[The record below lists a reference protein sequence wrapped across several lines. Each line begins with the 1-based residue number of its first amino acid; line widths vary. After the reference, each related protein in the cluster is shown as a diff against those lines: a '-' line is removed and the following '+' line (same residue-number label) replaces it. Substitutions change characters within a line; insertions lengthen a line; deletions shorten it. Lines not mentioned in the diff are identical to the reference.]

1 MLQVPADL
9 FVPWNLT
16 TPLDLGRTFD
26 LVMSLEVAEHLPQ
39 AAAETFVSSLV
50 GLGPVVLFSAAIP
63 GQQGDHHV
71 NLQWQDWWVEYFE
84 RHGYVPVDAVRP
96 EVWGCDDVESW
107 YAQNTLIFVDGAR
120 ISEYPGL
127 EAARRNTRRDQLTIV
142 HPRTYERALR
152 RSDPGAIARAVVR
165 RTNATASYLLA
176 LGTSRLRRSPA
187 SAPATPAPTGT
198 SPRRP

>member
-1 MLQVPADL
+1 MSTRACSQVPADL

-96 EVWGCDDVESW
+96 EVWGCS
-107 YAQNTLIFVDGAR
+107 TT
-120 ISEYPGL
+120 SSPG
-127 EAARRNTRRDQLTIV
+127 T
-142 HPRTYERALR
+142 PRTRSSSSTGPGSASTRGWKRRAATL
-152 RSDPGAIARAVVR
+152 AV
-165 RTNATASYLLA
+165 
-176 LGTSRLRRSPA
+176 TS
-187 SAPATPAPTGT
+187 
-198 SPRRP
+198 